1 MQARPEF
8 AREGKIMSEQV
19 GQGDEA
25 MSAPVITVVQDYDAM
40 SLRAADIVTE
50 TVRAN
55 PTCAITVPTGSTPE
69 GMYAELVRRITS
81 GELDFSNVKIFCLD
95 DYLGR
100 TPSDDA
106 SLTKLLK
113 QEFLD
118 PAGIPDD
125 NVYYMPTMAEN
136 PAAAAEQYE
145 EAIRAEGGLELA
157 VVGLGP
163 NGHVAFNE
171 PGSGPETRTRV
182 IDLTQ
187 ESRDQNAAYY
197 DGADI
202 PDKAITMGLGTVLGA
217 RRIAMIVSG
226 ESKADMVHQMLHGEM
241 TSDIPGSWL
250 RLAGERLEI
259 VLDREAASAL
269 AHD

>member
-1 MQARPEF
+1 MAEH
-8 AREGKIMSEQV
+8 V

-25 MSAPVITVVQDYDAM
+25 MSGPKVTIVEDYDAM

-50 TVRAN
+50 VVRAN
-55 PTCAITVPTGSTPE
+55 PVCAITVPTGSTPV
-69 GMYAELVRRITS
+69 GMYAELVRRIRA
-81 GELDFSNVKIFCLD
+81 GEVDFSNVTIFCLD

-100 TPSDDA
+100 TPEDDA

-125 NVYYMPTMAEN
+125 NVYYTPTMADD
-136 PAAAAEQYE
+136 PHAAAEAYE
-145 EAIRAEGGLELA
+145 QAITDEGGLDLA

-163 NGHVAFNE
+163 NGHIAFNE

-182 IDLTQ
+182 IDLTEESQ
-187 ESRDQNAAYY
+187 EHNAAYY
-197 DGADI
+197 ENADI

-217 RRIAMIVSG
+217 GRIAMIVSG
-226 ESKADMVHQMLHGEM
+226 ASKAGIVHEVLHGEM
-241 TSDIPGSWL
+241 TSDVPGTWL
-250 RLAGERLEI
+250 RLAGDRLEV
-259 VLDREAASAL
+259 VLDREAAASL
-269 AHD
+269 MHG